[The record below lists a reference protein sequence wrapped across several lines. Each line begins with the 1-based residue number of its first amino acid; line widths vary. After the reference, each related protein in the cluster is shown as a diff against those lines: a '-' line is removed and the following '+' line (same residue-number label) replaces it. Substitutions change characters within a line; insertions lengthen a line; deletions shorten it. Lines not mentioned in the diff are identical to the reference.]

1 MRLGFR
7 QRPVR
12 PRVLWEEENSWP
24 RSISKERSHSAGAQP
39 DASTNRGGCVS
50 IRGPARPEKPGVFSR
65 VPGQGMPSPPPPG
78 LQMST
83 ACHSK
88 DPGHRHQ
95 DRKESHEPGS
105 LSSSL
110 NFLGL
115 RRQADGGWG
124 HLLTPPH
131 LLQPTGWGGYPHRA
145 GRPKPAHSSEV
156 HTQPAAYVYS
166 SIIHSF
172 THSPV

>member
-24 RSISKERSHSAGAQP
+24 RTISKEGSHSAGAQP
-39 DASTNRGGCVS
+39 DASINRGGCVS
-50 IRGPARPEKPGVFSR
+50 IRGPARSEKPDVFSR
-65 VPGQGMPSPPPPG
+65 VLGQGMPSPPPPG

-83 ACHSK
+83 GCHSK

-95 DRKESHEPGS
+95 DRKESHDPGS
-105 LSSSL
+105 FSLSLS
-110 NFLGL
+110 FLGL

-124 HLLTPPH
+124 HLLTSPH
-131 LLQPTGWGGYPHRA
+131 LLQPNRMGWVPPQDWEA
-145 GRPKPAHSSEV
+145 QACP
-156 HTQPAAYVYS
+156 
-166 SIIHSF
+166 F
-172 THSPV
+172 F